1 MKFKSILMAI
11 MLIVAT
17 TVAGLALAATSNPSP
32 ASPGYTPVVLPI
44 MGTYSGART
53 GLVKFTAPAKYSI
66 VSASVNARGV
76 TGTNP
81 TLKVYLKSGAF
92 TNYTGTVTAAGT
104 VKVLTAGTTTL
115 IADEATVA
123 VDLVTGGTSP
133 QWRDLTLFILLKR
146 L

>member
-92 TNYTGTVTAAGT
+92 TNYTGTV
-104 VKVLTAGTTTL
+104 KVLTAGTTTL